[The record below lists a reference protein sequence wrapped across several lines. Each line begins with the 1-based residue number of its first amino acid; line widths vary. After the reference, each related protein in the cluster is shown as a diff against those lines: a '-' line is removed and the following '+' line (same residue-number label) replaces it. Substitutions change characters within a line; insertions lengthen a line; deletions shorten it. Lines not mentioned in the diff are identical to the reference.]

1 MISLY
6 NYEPDSLKK
15 IQKFFLRDVVLR
27 AVELY
32 FVFLTNA
39 GIDLFRWIWH
49 FNNLSNQE
57 MFSIVH
63 LFVFLNRQICLIEV
77 DNRNFWVV
85 YFFRV
90 QISQLIFKIAFWW
103 PYFLTKTSTEP
114 PPFSKVLSKILFE
127 DFYLCLILF
136 LLRLK
141 DLLSSTQ
148 TR

>member
-39 GIDLFRWIWH
+39 GIDIFRWIWH

-63 LFVFLNRQICLIEV
+63 LFVFLNRQICLIDV

-85 YFFRV
+85 YFFHV

-136 LLRLK
+136 LLRPK